1 MEIPSIDNLQIYNIP
16 YISKKIFNI
25 DDKQLILYGKGFFKK
40 WDNEFVKCYN
50 IYIVKLLK
58 NDLFKDF
65 VSKSDNKIRGIFPL
79 PEMETESDKEYS
91 FLNKMTSH
99 YTAFSILINFINIES
114 FKKSQQQILF
124 NDDLSNWH
132 LEMKRFIP
140 LCSSYKNIIFNDKE
154 LVFTELY
161 NSICK
166 SHIKGEKSE
175 EKVKKLIEKIL
186 PNAKDFEKGGLGIKS
201 DMVDGIDLSFTL
213 NGRKMT
219 LQNKKCGNIDYDD
232 INELFIIKEIS
243 GVKEYNTSFLSFED
257 NNGYVYLF
265 NNKNVKF
272 IHNENLNIIPKRN
285 LYYTQNK
292 EYQKLQFHKHA

>member
-1 MEIPSIDNLQIYNIP
+1 MEIPSIDNLQIYNIS
-16 YISKKIFNI
+16 YSGKKIFNI

-40 WDNEFVKCYN
+40 WDSEFVKYYN

-58 NDLFKDF
+58 TDLFKDF

-79 PEMETESDKEYS
+79 PEIETEIDKEYS

-124 NDDLSNWH
+124 NDDLGNWK
-132 LEMKRFIP
+132 LEINKFIS
-140 LCSSYKNIIFNDKE
+140 LCSSYKNIIFNDNE
-154 LVFTELY
+154 LVFKELY

-166 SHIKGEKSE
+166 SHIIGEKSE
-175 EKVKKLIEKIL
+175 EKVKKLITKIL
-186 PNAKDFEKGGLGIKS
+186 PNVKNIEKGGLGIKS
-201 DMVDGIDLSFTL
+201 DMIDGIDLSFML

-219 LQNKKCGNIDYDD
+219 LQNKKCGNIDYDE
-232 INELFIIKEIS
+232 ISQSFIVREIS

-257 NNGYVYLF
+257 KNGYIYLF
-265 NNKNVKF
+265 NNKNVQF
-272 IHNENLNIIPKRN
+272 INNQNLNIISKKY
-285 LYYTQNK
+285 LYYTENKQYQN
-292 EYQKLQFHKHA
+292 LQIYKHA